1 MTEELEGQGLKVI
14 HSMANFLLI
23 QFLDEPKSNSEAAAN
38 ALKCNGIIPRPVSAG
53 SPPNCIRIT
62 IGKSEE
68 NQAVLHTLKQFMKG
82 T

>member
-1 MTEELEGQGLKVI
+1 MTEELETQGLNVI
-14 HSMANFLLI
+14 PSMANFLLI

>member
-1 MTEELEGQGLKVI
+1 M
-14 HSMANFLLI
+14 
-23 QFLDEPKSNSEAAAN
+23 
-38 ALKCNGIIPRPVSAG
+38 
-53 SPPNCIRIT
+53 RIT